1 MKSLTRTIPVALL
14 SLLAAGQLAAQM
26 ATEQFIPIGE
36 SPGLSSIHTDV
47 GRIRGFDAAS
57 RTLSVESGGSTRPVR
72 ITDVTRIWVDRS
84 ASKLSNLDG
93 DTSDLAAGRRVEVS
107 YVDPRNRQAANW
119 VKVEAGN

>member
-1 MKSLTRTIPVALL
+1 MKFLISMVPVAIL
-14 SLLAAGQLAAQM
+14 SLLAAGQISAQM

-36 SPGLSSIHTDV
+36 SPGLSVIHTDI
-47 GRIRGFDAAS
+47 GHIQAFDAAS
-57 RTLSVESGGSTRPVR
+57 GTLSVESGGSIRPVH
-72 ITDVTRIWVDRS
+72 ITDATRIWLDRS

-107 YVDPRNRQAANW
+107 YVDPESRQAANW